1 MIKIVVDSCCE
12 LNLDMM
18 EGVDVSF
25 VPFKLSIGSD
35 DFLDDENLNIE
46 DFRIKMEESKEPVK
60 TACPSPMD
68 FFDKFEGDIVYVV
81 TITSELSGTY
91 QSAMIAKEMYLK
103 EYPGA
108 KVHVFDSRSAVAG
121 ETSVFLNLVKCIKEG
136 KSFEETVADTE
147 EIIERSVT
155 IINLASLS
163 NLAKNGRIPKIAGK
177 LSKVLNIR
185 MIGKAKEGKIVPVS
199 IERGLKRSVKSLV
212 NKALDIC
219 DKSLK
224 TVIVIS
230 QANALEAAKEVK
242 EMITKDFP
250 DRIIEI
256 TGMKGLSS
264 TYAEEGGLVLHL

>member
-12 LNLDMM
+12 LNLYMM

-25 VPFKLSIGSD
+25 VPFKLSIGSN

-103 EYPGA
+103 EFPGA

-121 ETSVFLNLVKCIKEG
+121 ETAVFLNLVKCIKEG

-185 MIGKAKEGKIVPVS
+185 MIGKAKDGKIVPVS

-224 TVIVIS
+224 TAIVIS
-230 QANALEAAKEVK
+230 EANALEAAKEVR
-242 EMITKDFP
+242 EMLLKDFP

-256 TGMKGLSS
+256 TGMKGLST

>member
-25 VPFKLSIGSD
+25 VPFKLSIGSN

-121 ETSVFLNLVKCIKEG
+121 ETAVFLNLVKCIKEG

-185 MIGKAKEGKIVPVS
+185 MIGKAKDGKIVPVS

-224 TVIVIS
+224 TAIVIS
-230 QANALEAAKEVK
+230 EANALEAAKEVR
-242 EMITKDFP
+242 EMLLKDFP

-256 TGMKGLSS
+256 TGMKGLST

>member
-46 DFRIKMEESKEPVK
+46 DFRIRMEESKEPVK

-68 FFDKFEGDIVYVV
+68 FFEKFQGDIVYVV

-121 ETSVFLNLVKCIKEG
+121 ETAVFLNLVKCIKEG

-147 EIIERSVT
+147 KLIERSVT

-185 MIGKAKEGKIVPVS
+185 MIGKAKDGKIVPVS

-219 DKSLK
+219 DRSLK
-224 TVIVIS
+224 TAIVIS
-230 QANALEAAKEVK
+230 EANALEAAKEVR
-242 EMITKDFP
+242 EMLLKDFP

-256 TGMKGLSS
+256 TGMKGLST

>member
-25 VPFKLSIGSD
+25 VPFKLSIGSN

-60 TACPSPMD
+60 TACPSPMV

-103 EYPGA
+103 EFPGA

-121 ETSVFLNLVKCIKEG
+121 ETAVFLNLVKCIKEG

-185 MIGKAKEGKIVPVS
+185 MIGKAKDGKIVPVS

-224 TVIVIS
+224 TAIVIS
-230 QANALEAAKEVK
+230 EANALEAAKEVR
-242 EMITKDFP
+242 EMLLKDFP

-256 TGMKGLSS
+256 TGMKGLST

>member
-25 VPFKLSIGSD
+25 VPFKLSIGSN

-121 ETSVFLNLVKCIKEG
+121 ETAVFLNLVKCIKEG
-136 KSFEETVADTE
+136 KSFEKTVADTE

-163 NLAKNGRIPKIAGK
+163 NLAKNGRIPRIAGK

-185 MIGKAKEGKIVPVS
+185 MIGKAKDGKIVPVS

-224 TVIVIS
+224 TAIVIS
-230 QANALEAAKEVK
+230 EANALEAAKEVR
-242 EMITKDFP
+242 EMLLKDFP

-256 TGMKGLSS
+256 TGMKGLST

>member
-25 VPFKLSIGSD
+25 VPFKLSIGSN

-121 ETSVFLNLVKCIKEG
+121 ETAVFLNLVKCIKEG
-136 KSFEETVADTE
+136 KSFEKTVADTE
-147 EIIERSVT
+147 DVINRSST

-177 LSKVLNIR
+177 LSKILNIR
-185 MIGKAKEGKIVPVS
+185 MIGKAKDGKIVPVS
-199 IERGLKRSVKSLV
+199 IERGLKRSIKSLV

-224 TVIVIS
+224 TAIVIS
-230 QANALEAAKEVK
+230 EANALEAAKEVR
-242 EMITKDFP
+242 EMLLKDFP

-256 TGMKGLSS
+256 TGMKGLST

>member
-25 VPFKLSIGSD
+25 VPFKLSIGSN

-46 DFRIKMEESKEPVK
+46 DFRIKMEESKELVK

-68 FFDKFEGDIVYVV
+68 FFEKFEGDIVYVV

-121 ETSVFLNLVKCIKEG
+121 ETAVFLNLVKCIKEG

-147 EIIERSVT
+147 DVINRSST

-185 MIGKAKEGKIVPVS
+185 MIGKAKDGKIVPVS
-199 IERGLKRSVKSLV
+199 IERGLKRSIKSLV

-224 TVIVIS
+224 TAIVIS
-230 QANALEAAKEVK
+230 EANALEAAKEVR
-242 EMITKDFP
+242 EMLLKDFP

-256 TGMKGLSS
+256 TGMKGLST

>member
-12 LNLDMM
+12 LNLDMI

-121 ETSVFLNLVKCIKEG
+121 ETAVFLNLVKCIKEG

>member
-25 VPFKLSIGSD
+25 VPFKLSIGSN

-91 QSAMIAKEMYLK
+91 QSAMIAKEMYSK

-121 ETSVFLNLVKCIKEG
+121 ETAVFLNLVKCIKEG

-147 EIIERSVT
+147 EIIERSAT

-185 MIGKAKEGKIVPVS
+185 MIGKAKDGKIVPVS

-224 TVIVIS
+224 TAIVIS
-230 QANALEAAKEVK
+230 EANALEAAKEVR
-242 EMITKDFP
+242 EMLLKDFP

-256 TGMKGLSS
+256 TGMKGLST

>member
-12 LNLDMM
+12 LNMDMM

-46 DFRIKMEESKEPVK
+46 DFRIRMEESKEPVK

-68 FFDKFEGDIVYVV
+68 FFEKFQGDIVYVV

-121 ETSVFLNLVKCIKEG
+121 ETAVFLNLVKCIKEG

-147 EIIERSVT
+147 EIIEHSVT

-185 MIGKAKEGKIVPVS
+185 MIGKAKEGRIVPVS

-219 DKSLK
+219 DRSLK
-224 TVIVIS
+224 TAIVIS
-230 QANALEAAKEVK
+230 EANALEAAKEVK
-242 EMITKDFP
+242 EMLLKDFP

-256 TGMKGLSS
+256 TGMKGLST

>member
-25 VPFKLSIGSD
+25 VPFKLSIGNN

-121 ETSVFLNLVKCIKEG
+121 ETAVFLNLVKCIKEG

-185 MIGKAKEGKIVPVS
+185 MIGKAKDGKIVPVS
-199 IERGLKRSVKSLV
+199 IERGLKRSIKSLV

-224 TVIVIS
+224 TAIVIS
-230 QANALEAAKEVK
+230 EANALEAAKEVR
-242 EMITKDFP
+242 EMLLKDFP

-256 TGMKGLSS
+256 TGMKGLST

>member
-18 EGVDVSF
+18 EGVDISF
-25 VPFKLSIGSD
+25 VPFKLSIGSN

-91 QSAMIAKEMYLK
+91 QSAMIAKEVYLK
-103 EYPGA
+103 EFPGA

-121 ETSVFLNLVKCIKEG
+121 ETAVFLNLVKCIKEG

-185 MIGKAKEGKIVPVS
+185 MIGKAKDGKIVPVS

-224 TVIVIS
+224 TAIVIS
-230 QANALEAAKEVK
+230 EANALEAAKEVR
-242 EMITKDFP
+242 EMLLKDFP

-256 TGMKGLSS
+256 TGMKGLST

>member
-12 LNLDMM
+12 LNMDMM

-46 DFRIKMEESKEPVK
+46 DFRTRMEESKEPVK

-68 FFDKFEGDIVYVV
+68 FFERFQGDIVYVV

-121 ETSVFLNLVKCIKEG
+121 ETAVFLNIVKCIKEG

-147 EIIERSVT
+147 DVINRSST

-199 IERGLKRSVKSLV
+199 IERGLKRSIKSLV

-224 TVIVIS
+224 TAIVIS
-230 QANALEAAKEVK
+230 EANALEAAKEVK
-242 EMITKDFP
+242 EMLLKDFP

-256 TGMKGLSS
+256 TGMKGLST

>member
-12 LNLDMM
+12 LNLDMI

-25 VPFKLSIGSD
+25 VPFKLSIGSN

-68 FFDKFEGDIVYVV
+68 FFEKFEGDIVYVV

-121 ETSVFLNLVKCIKEG
+121 ETAVFLNLVKCIKEG

-147 EIIERSVT
+147 DVINRSST

-185 MIGKAKEGKIVPVS
+185 MIGKAKDGKIVPVS

-224 TVIVIS
+224 TAIVIS
-230 QANALEAAKEVK
+230 EANALEAAKEVR
-242 EMITKDFP
+242 EMLLKDFP

-256 TGMKGLSS
+256 TGMKGLST

>member
-18 EGVDVSF
+18 EGIDVSF
-25 VPFKLSIGSD
+25 VPFKLSIGSNN
-35 DFLDDENLNIE
+35 FLDDENLNIE

-103 EYPGA
+103 EFPGA

-121 ETSVFLNLVKCIKEG
+121 ETAVFLNLVKCIKEG

-185 MIGKAKEGKIVPVS
+185 MIGKAKDGKIVPVS
-199 IERGLKRSVKSLV
+199 IERGLKRSIKSLV

-224 TVIVIS
+224 TAIVIS
-230 QANALEAAKEVK
+230 EANALEAAKEVR
-242 EMITKDFP
+242 EMLLKDFP

-256 TGMKGLSS
+256 TGMKGLST

>member
-18 EGVDVSF
+18 EGIDVSF
-25 VPFKLSIGSD
+25 VPFKLSIGSN

-121 ETSVFLNLVKCIKEG
+121 ETAVFLNLVKCIKEG
-136 KSFEETVADTE
+136 KSFEKTVADTE
-147 EIIERSVT
+147 DVINRSST

-185 MIGKAKEGKIVPVS
+185 MIGKAKDGKIVPVS
-199 IERGLKRSVKSLV
+199 IERGLKRSIKSLV

-224 TVIVIS
+224 TAIVIS
-230 QANALEAAKEVK
+230 EANALEAAKEVR
-242 EMITKDFP
+242 EMLLKDFP

-256 TGMKGLSS
+256 TGMKGLST

>member
-25 VPFKLSIGSD
+25 VPFKLSIGSN
-35 DFLDDENLNIE
+35 DFLDNENLNIE

-121 ETSVFLNLVKCIKEG
+121 ETAVFLNLVKCIKEG
-136 KSFEETVADTE
+136 KSFEKTVADTE

-185 MIGKAKEGKIVPVS
+185 MIGKAKDGKIVPVS

-224 TVIVIS
+224 TAIVIS
-230 QANALEAAKEVK
+230 EANALEAAKEVR
-242 EMITKDFP
+242 EMLLKDFP

-256 TGMKGLSS
+256 TGMKGLST

>member
-18 EGVDVSF
+18 EGIDVSF
-25 VPFKLSIGSD
+25 VPFKLSIGSN

-121 ETSVFLNLVKCIKEG
+121 ETAVFLNLVKCIKEG

-185 MIGKAKEGKIVPVS
+185 MIGKAKDGKIVPVS
-199 IERGLKRSVKSLV
+199 IERGLKRSIKSLV

-224 TVIVIS
+224 TAIVIS
-230 QANALEAAKEVK
+230 EANALEAAKEVR
-242 EMITKDFP
+242 EMLLKDFP

-256 TGMKGLSS
+256 TGMKGLST

>member
-25 VPFKLSIGSD
+25 VPFKLSIGSN

-108 KVHVFDSRSAVAG
+108 KVYVFDSRSAVAG
-121 ETSVFLNLVKCIKEG
+121 ETAVFLNLVKCIKEG

-185 MIGKAKEGKIVPVS
+185 MIGKAKDGKIVPVS
-199 IERGLKRSVKSLV
+199 IERGLKRSIKSLV

-224 TVIVIS
+224 TAIVIS
-230 QANALEAAKEVK
+230 EANALEAAKEVR
-242 EMITKDFP
+242 EMLLKDFP

-256 TGMKGLSS
+256 TGMKGLST

>member
-25 VPFKLSIGSD
+25 VPFKLSIGSN

-121 ETSVFLNLVKCIKEG
+121 ETAVFLNLVKCIKEG

-147 EIIERSVT
+147 DVINRSST

-185 MIGKAKEGKIVPVS
+185 MIGKAKDGKIVPVS

-224 TVIVIS
+224 TAIVIS
-230 QANALEAAKEVK
+230 EANALEAAKEVR
-242 EMITKDFP
+242 EMLLKDFP

-256 TGMKGLSS
+256 TGMKGLST

>member
-121 ETSVFLNLVKCIKEG
+121 ETAVFLNLVKCIKEG

>member
-25 VPFKLSIGSD
+25 VPFKLSIGSN

-121 ETSVFLNLVKCIKEG
+121 ETAVFLNLVKCIKEG
-136 KSFEETVADTE
+136 KSFEKTVADTE

-185 MIGKAKEGKIVPVS
+185 MIGKAKDGKIVPVS
-199 IERGLKRSVKSLV
+199 IERGLKRSIKSLV

-224 TVIVIS
+224 TAIVIS
-230 QANALEAAKEVK
+230 EANALEAAKEVR
-242 EMITKDFP
+242 EMLLKDFP

-256 TGMKGLSS
+256 TGMKGLST

>member
-25 VPFKLSIGSD
+25 VPFKLSIGSN

-121 ETSVFLNLVKCIKEG
+121 ETAVFLNLVKCIKEG
-136 KSFEETVADTE
+136 KFFEKTVADTE
-147 EIIERSVT
+147 DVINRSST

-185 MIGKAKEGKIVPVS
+185 MIGKAKDGKIVPVS
-199 IERGLKRSVKSLV
+199 IERGLKRSIKSLV

-224 TVIVIS
+224 TAIVIS
-230 QANALEAAKEVK
+230 EANALEAAKEVR
-242 EMITKDFP
+242 EMLLKDFP

-256 TGMKGLSS
+256 TGMKGLST

>member
-12 LNLDMM
+12 LNMDMM

-25 VPFKLSIGSD
+25 VPFKLSIGSN

-68 FFDKFEGDIVYVV
+68 FFEKFEGDIVYVV

-121 ETSVFLNLVKCIKEG
+121 ETAVFLNLVKCIKEG

-147 EIIERSVT
+147 DVINRSST

-185 MIGKAKEGKIVPVS
+185 MIGKAKDGKIVPVS

-224 TVIVIS
+224 TAIVIS
-230 QANALEAAKEVK
+230 EANALEAAKEVRK
-242 EMITKDFP
+242 MLLKDFP

-256 TGMKGLSS
+256 TGMKGLST

>member
-1 MIKIVVDSCCE
+1 
-12 LNLDMM
+12 
-18 EGVDVSF
+18 
-25 VPFKLSIGSD
+25 
-35 DFLDDENLNIE
+35 
-46 DFRIKMEESKEPVK
+46 MEESKEPVK

-103 EYPGA
+103 EFPGA

-121 ETSVFLNLVKCIKEG
+121 ETAVFLNLVKCIKEG

-185 MIGKAKEGKIVPVS
+185 MIGKAKDGKIVPVS

-224 TVIVIS
+224 TAIVIS
-230 QANALEAAKEVK
+230 EANALEAAKEVR
-242 EMITKDFP
+242 EMLLKDFP

-256 TGMKGLSS
+256 TGMKGLST

>member
-25 VPFKLSIGSD
+25 VPFKLSIGSN

-108 KVHVFDSRSAVAG
+108 KVHIFDSRSAVAG
-121 ETSVFLNLVKCIKEG
+121 ETAVFLNLVKCIKEG
-136 KSFEETVADTE
+136 KSFEKTVADTE

-185 MIGKAKEGKIVPVS
+185 MIGKAKDGKIVPVS

-224 TVIVIS
+224 TAIVIS
-230 QANALEAAKEVK
+230 EANALEAAKEVR
-242 EMITKDFP
+242 EMLLKDFP

-256 TGMKGLSS
+256 TGMKGLST

>member
-12 LNLDMM
+12 LNLGMM

-25 VPFKLSIGSD
+25 VPFKLSIGSE

-121 ETSVFLNLVKCIKEG
+121 ETAVFLNLVKCIKEG

-185 MIGKAKEGKIVPVS
+185 MIGKAKDGKIVPVS

-224 TVIVIS
+224 TAIVIS
-230 QANALEAAKEVK
+230 EANALEAAKEVR
-242 EMITKDFP
+242 EMLLKDFP

-256 TGMKGLSS
+256 TGMKGLST

>member
-1 MIKIVVDSCCE
+1 M
-12 LNLDMM
+12 
-18 EGVDVSF
+18 
-25 VPFKLSIGSD
+25 
-35 DFLDDENLNIE
+35 
-46 DFRIKMEESKEPVK
+46 
-60 TACPSPMD
+60 
-68 FFDKFEGDIVYVV
+68 
-81 TITSELSGTY
+81 
-91 QSAMIAKEMYLK
+91 Q
-103 EYPGA
+103 
-108 KVHVFDSRSAVAG
+108 
-121 ETSVFLNLVKCIKEG
+121 KEG

-185 MIGKAKEGKIVPVS
+185 MIGKAKDGKIVPVS

-224 TVIVIS
+224 TAIVIS
-230 QANALEAAKEVK
+230 EANALEAAKEVR
-242 EMITKDFP
+242 EMLLKDFP

-256 TGMKGLSS
+256 TGMKGLST

>member
-25 VPFKLSIGSD
+25 VPFKLSIGSN

-103 EYPGA
+103 EFPGA

-121 ETSVFLNLVKCIKEG
+121 ETAVFLNLVKCIKEG

-185 MIGKAKEGKIVPVS
+185 MIGKAKDGKIVPVS

-224 TVIVIS
+224 TAIVIS
-230 QANALEAAKEVK
+230 EANALEAAKEVR
-242 EMITKDFP
+242 EMLLKDFP

-256 TGMKGLSS
+256 TGMKGLST

>member
-185 MIGKAKEGKIVPVS
+185 MIGKAKDGKIVPVS

>member
-18 EGVDVSF
+18 EGVDISF
-25 VPFKLSIGSD
+25 VPFKLSIGSN

-103 EYPGA
+103 EFPGA

-121 ETSVFLNLVKCIKEG
+121 ETAVFLNLVKCIKEG

-185 MIGKAKEGKIVPVS
+185 MIGKAKDGKIVPVS

-224 TVIVIS
+224 TAIVIS
-230 QANALEAAKEVK
+230 EANALEAAKEVR
-242 EMITKDFP
+242 EMLLKDFP

-256 TGMKGLSS
+256 TGMKGLST

>member
-18 EGVDVSF
+18 EGVDISF
-25 VPFKLSIGSD
+25 VPFKLSIGSN

-68 FFDKFEGDIVYVV
+68 FFDRFEGDIVYVV

-121 ETSVFLNLVKCIKEG
+121 ETAVFLNLVKCIKEG
-136 KSFEETVADTE
+136 KSFEETIADTE

-185 MIGKAKEGKIVPVS
+185 MIGKSKDGKIVPVS

-224 TVIVIS
+224 TAIVIS
-230 QANALEAAKEVK
+230 EANALEAAKEVR
-242 EMITKDFP
+242 EMLLKDFP

-256 TGMKGLSS
+256 TGMKGLST

>member
-25 VPFKLSIGSD
+25 VPFKLSIGSN

-68 FFDKFEGDIVYVV
+68 FFEKFEGDIVYVV

-121 ETSVFLNLVKCIKEG
+121 ETAVFLNLVKCIKEG

-185 MIGKAKEGKIVPVS
+185 MIGKAKDGKIVPVS

-224 TVIVIS
+224 TAIVIS
-230 QANALEAAKEVK
+230 EANALEAAKEVR
-242 EMITKDFP
+242 EMLLKDFP

-256 TGMKGLSS
+256 TGMKGLST

>member
-25 VPFKLSIGSD
+25 VPFKLSIGSN

-68 FFDKFEGDIVYVV
+68 FFDKFKGDIVYVV

-103 EYPGA
+103 EFPGA

-121 ETSVFLNLVKCIKEG
+121 ETAVFLNLVKCIKEG

-185 MIGKAKEGKIVPVS
+185 MIGKAKDGKIVPVS

-224 TVIVIS
+224 TAIVIS
-230 QANALEAAKEVK
+230 EANALEAAKEVR
-242 EMITKDFP
+242 EMLLKDFP

-256 TGMKGLSS
+256 TGMKGLST

>member
-18 EGVDVSF
+18 EGIDVSF
-25 VPFKLSIGSD
+25 VPFKLSIGSNN
-35 DFLDDENLNIE
+35 FLDDENLNIE

-121 ETSVFLNLVKCIKEG
+121 ETAVFLNLVKCIKEG
-136 KSFEETVADTE
+136 KSFEKTVADTE
-147 EIIERSVT
+147 DVINRSST

-185 MIGKAKEGKIVPVS
+185 MIGKAKDGKIVPVS
-199 IERGLKRSVKSLV
+199 IERGLKRSIKSLV

-224 TVIVIS
+224 TAIVIS
-230 QANALEAAKEVK
+230 EANALEAAKEVR
-242 EMITKDFP
+242 EMLLKDFP

-256 TGMKGLSS
+256 TGMKGLST

>member
-46 DFRIKMEESKEPVK
+46 DFRFKMEESKEPVK

-121 ETSVFLNLVKCIKEG
+121 ETAVFLNLVKCIKEG
-136 KSFEETVADTE
+136 KSFEKTVADTE

-185 MIGKAKEGKIVPVS
+185 MIGKAKDGKIVPVS

-224 TVIVIS
+224 TAIVIS
-230 QANALEAAKEVK
+230 EANALEAAKEVR
-242 EMITKDFP
+242 EMLLKDFP

-256 TGMKGLSS
+256 TGMKGLST

>member
-25 VPFKLSIGSD
+25 VPFKLSIGSN

-68 FFDKFEGDIVYVV
+68 FFEKFEGDIVYVV

-121 ETSVFLNLVKCIKEG
+121 ETAVFLNLVKCIKEG
-136 KSFEETVADTE
+136 KSFEKTVADTE

-185 MIGKAKEGKIVPVS
+185 MIGKAKDGKIVPVS

-224 TVIVIS
+224 TAIVIS
-230 QANALEAAKEVK
+230 EANALEAAKEVR
-242 EMITKDFP
+242 EMLLKDFP

-256 TGMKGLSS
+256 TGMKGLST

>member
-25 VPFKLSIGSD
+25 VPFKLSIGSN

-121 ETSVFLNLVKCIKEG
+121 ETAVFLNLVKCIKEG
-136 KSFEETVADTE
+136 KSFEKTVADTE
-147 EIIERSVT
+147 DVINRSST

-163 NLAKNGRIPKIAGK
+163 NLAKNGRIPKIVGK

-185 MIGKAKEGKIVPVS
+185 MIGKAKDGKIVPVS
-199 IERGLKRSVKSLV
+199 IERGLKRSIKSLV

-224 TVIVIS
+224 TAIVIS
-230 QANALEAAKEVK
+230 EANALEAAKEVR
-242 EMITKDFP
+242 EMLLKDFP

-256 TGMKGLSS
+256 TGMKGLST